1 LKKGVELRCT
11 MQRNSEASS
20 MQSRILAAFR
30 LLLLVLCLSQA
41 TLLLAQDVR
50 VKWVPDGDTLHL
62 QDGRSVRLLGIDAP
76 EMGRDG
82 APDQYFAREARN
94 HLRRLVEARP
104 LRLETDRPDRYGRLF
119 AVVFLPDGRM
129 VNEILVEK
137 GLAFFYPHA
146 NQDRK
151 FQNAML
157 AAQKRA
163 IFSRKGF
170 WPKILSLPSP
180 AGGWVGNRRSKRFHH
195 PQSHYAQRISPRN
208 KVVFISLKQAFLEG
222 YAPARTSSPWPKAG
236 RR

>member
-1 LKKGVELRCT
+1 
-11 MQRNSEASS
+11 MSS
-20 MQSRILAAFR
+20 PRSRIPAAFS
-30 LLLLVLCLSQA
+30 LLLLVLCLLFRAAS
-41 TLLLAQDVR
+41 LSAQDVR

-62 QDGRSVRLLGIDAP
+62 EDGRSVRLMGIDAP

-82 APDQYFAREARN
+82 SPDQYFAREARDY
-94 HLRRLVEARP
+94 LRRLVEGRP
-104 LRLETDRPDRYGRLF
+104 LRLETDGQGPDRYGRVL
-119 AVVFLPDGRM
+119 AAVFLPDGRM
-129 VNEILVEK
+129 VNEILVEE

-146 NQDRK
+146 HQDRG

-170 WPKILSLPSP
+170 WPRILSLPPP

-195 PQSHYAQRISPRN
+195 PQSQYARRISPRN
-208 KVVFISLKQAFLEG
+208 KVVFISLEQAFLEG
-222 YAPARTSSPWPKAG
+222 YAPARASSPWPEAD